1 MSCMNSLLQ
10 QTFLCSWFRMIIYL
24 TTASDDIA
32 VSFRPLREEVLFLN
46 HRGFPKP
53 NHCQTRVNLTEKPS
67 NLFGIHFSL
76 FFLPGYTHLHLQCIY
91 GTSSIIELPP
101 AAFGSS
107 AEAAFGSSALTAE
120 KAPAPLCY
128 PAARM
133 PWEILRQSHQRA
145 LTWQH
150 RGWQPDTFTQAGLA
164 QTHVCSQGRGGRM
177 PVFRQSLNMWGPVFH
192 ALINWNW
199 PPRAKPPRWNSPVFD
214 PRLEAWLLWTSIGA
228 SKLMPW
234 RSWNSGPQF
243 PVCKTG
249 RPAGVVWGGMC
260 SLGWYPERWQC
271 CIICRHPHQGS
282 SCASACQGSFIIRHT
297 AQGPSIL
304 QPFMWVN

>member
-32 VSFRPLREEVLFLN
+32 VSFRPLREEFLFLN

-120 KAPAPLCY
+120 KAPAPSVIQQHWCPGRSSDSPINVLWRDSTEDDNPIPSLRRAWPKPTSAHKGEEAGCQY
-128 PAARM
+128 LDSHLICEDLFSM
-133 PWEILRQSHQRA
+133 PWLIGTDHRGQSLLDEILQC
-145 LTWQH
+145 LT
-150 RGWQPDTFTQAGLA
+150 P
-164 QTHVCSQGRGGRM
+164 
-177 PVFRQSLNMWGPVFH
+177 
-192 ALINWNW
+192 I
-199 PPRAKPPRWNSPVFD
+199 
-214 PRLEAWLLWTSIGA
+214 
-228 SKLMPW
+228 
-234 RSWNSGPQF
+234 
-243 PVCKTG
+243 
-249 RPAGVVWGGMC
+249 
-260 SLGWYPERWQC
+260 
-271 CIICRHPHQGS
+271 
-282 SCASACQGSFIIRHT
+282 
-297 AQGPSIL
+297 
-304 QPFMWVN
+304 